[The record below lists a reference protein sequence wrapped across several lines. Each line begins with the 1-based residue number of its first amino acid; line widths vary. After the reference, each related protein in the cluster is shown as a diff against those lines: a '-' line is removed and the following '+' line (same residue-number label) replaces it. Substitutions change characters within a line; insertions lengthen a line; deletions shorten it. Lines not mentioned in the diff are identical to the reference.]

1 MGWFDRPKTEPASV
15 PTQSKYTLDAVRS
28 RLDTFGLWRLSVND
42 ATLKVLI
49 SLIAHKALPYLERI
63 GGDNPGGAEVADMMT
78 TLDMLNEA
86 LKGYVAIQNDPSAYE
101 PQGGAEVLMQQTRS
115 AVDKYCAKLLSGNA
129 TSGDVSGY
137 RALTQYLNSLH
148 TLA

>member
-1 MGWFDRPKTEPASV
+1 MGWFGSPKTEPTPV
-15 PTQSKYTLDAVRS
+15 PTPSKYTLDEVRT
-28 RLDTFGLWRLSVND
+28 RLNTFGLWRLFVND

-49 SLIAHKALPYLERI
+49 SMIVQKALPYLERI
-63 GGDNPGGAEVADMMT
+63 GGENPGGAEIADMMT

-101 PQGGAEVLMQQTRS
+101 SQGGAESLMRQTHS
-115 AVDKYCAKLLSGNA
+115 AVDKYCAKLLSGDA

-148 TLA
+148 TVA